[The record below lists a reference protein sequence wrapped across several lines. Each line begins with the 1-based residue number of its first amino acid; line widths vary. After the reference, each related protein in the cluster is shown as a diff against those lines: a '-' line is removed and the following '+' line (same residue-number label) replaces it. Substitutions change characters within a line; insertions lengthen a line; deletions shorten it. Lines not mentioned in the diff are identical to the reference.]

1 MMENFYKI
9 TLILVAIVAIPIG
22 IYFLIKSELRKRSSV
37 SLLEIIVVILLAV
50 ILWFAAI
57 ISLYSG
63 GYDSFNIFFTKFGLL
78 VMPMFAFYVIILK
91 NRNVSDTPILDSC
104 WGLMLFY
111 CIVSLPAMEVINW
124 LTKESTK
131 EITKEHEEIIISML
145 NGPFKVWHALYL
157 FILAWFI
164 KHYFYGK
171 KEERTIKIAPQTWCR
186 KNLDVST
193 YRNGDDIPQVQ
204 DAAKWANLETGA
216 WCYYEN
222 ESDNGIVYGKLYN
235 WYAVNDPR
243 GLAPIDYYIPSGDDW
258 TALTNSIM
266 AKENFKGKQMKSKSG
281 WENNGNGNNSSG
293 FAGLPGGFRDSTG
306 DFKDIGAKGRWWSS
320 DGSMSYSLFAN
331 DGNVHLRIDEMTIGF
346 SVRCLKD

>member
-1 MMENFYKI
+1 MENFLTI
-9 TLILVAIVAIPIG
+9 TFILAVIVAIPIG
-22 IYFLIKSELRKRSSV
+22 IYFLIKSELRNRSLY
-37 SLLEIIVVILLAV
+37 LLEIIVFILLAAIFWLKAIEGLRSNTEDFFRFIFLFIV
-50 ILWFAAI
+50 IVFPI
-57 ISLYSG
+57 MFFYSG
-63 GYDSFNIFFTKFGLL
+63 KIRNREDGIFGLFL
-78 VMPMFAFYVIILK
+78 FFILITYPSILFISFYIDMKMIYFQKL
-91 NRNVSDTPILDSC
+91 
-104 WGLMLFY
+104 LMH
-111 CIVSLPAMEVINW
+111 IN
-124 LTKESTK
+124 E
-131 EITKEHEEIIISML
+131 
-145 NGPFKVWHALYL
+145 PFKVWHALYL

-164 KHYFYGK
+164 KYYFYGK
-171 KEERTIKIAPQTWCR
+171 KEERTIKIAPQTWCL

-204 DAAKWANLETGA
+204 DAAKWANLKTGA

-331 DGNVHLRIDEMTIGF
+331 DGNVHLQLDKMTIGL
-346 SVRCLKD
+346 SVCCLRD